1 MVHVSIQHIIG
12 TAALIGLAISAA
24 LAYQIIV
31 GYVETSVLQS
41 QLKQTAEYVSMSIAN
56 MISLTEFTYGILST
70 GTVTK
75 RLSLPAD
82 LSGKTYIVRLVGE
95 GGRYSVRVE
104 ISSRSDLYATS
115 PILVNSTATSM
126 LILTDETVQ
135 EFENRNIRLSDESVR
150 PQTYVY
156 GGNPNI
162 VIWCEKIGGVIYA
175 GLGLRGSG

>member
-12 TAALIGLAISAA
+12 TAALIGLAISVA

-41 QLKQTAEYVSMSIAN
+41 QLNQTAEYVSMSMAN
-56 MISLTEFTYGILST
+56 IISLTEFTYGILST

-82 LSGKTYIVRLVGE
+82 LSGKTYIIRLVNE
-95 GGRYSVRVE
+95 SGRYIVRVE
-104 ISSRSDLYATS
+104 IAGRSNLYATS
-115 PILVNSTATSM
+115 PILVNSTATPI
-126 LILTDETVQ
+126 LILTEETVQ
-135 EFENRNIRLSDESVR
+135 KFENIRLSDERVK

-162 VIWCEKIGGVIYA
+162 VIWCEKIGDVIYA
-175 GLGLRGSG
+175 GLGLREPE